1 MLKKKS
7 LLNKVKNVSL
17 VSATLLSCWLTQTTK
32 LLALPQDVIIQK
44 LRPIP
49 VFTIADGQGAPL
61 IASNDKDGKVAGVF
75 ISQEDANTFVAN
87 LKKENPELGKQVQVI
102 PVSLGE
108 IFELSE
114 ANAKQKDAVNFAYVP
129 SKNQVDTAK
138 KLNTQYQ
145 AGVPLFVARAGDD
158 QGYLTIKQ
166 NDKEVIPFFFD
177 KQQVEQLV
185 ESFKKSQPN
194 LASSVKIEVVILE
207 GILDALKKGEDDML
221 TKIVLW
227 PSKES
232 IDFLRAN
239 SPKTEAPKK

>member
-1 MLKKKS
+1 MSKKKS

-17 VSATLLSCWLTQTTK
+17 VSATLISCWLTQTTK
-32 LLALPQDVIIQK
+32 LLALPQEVIVQK

-49 VFTIADGQGAPL
+49 VFTVADSKGAPL

-75 ISQEDANTFVAN
+75 ISKEDANNFVAK
-87 LKKENPELGKQVQVI
+87 LKQENPELGKQVQVI

-108 IFELSE
+108 IFELAEKNSKE
-114 ANAKQKDAVNFAYVP
+114 KDAINFAYVP
-129 SKNQVDTAK
+129 SKSQVDQAK
-138 KLNTQYQ
+138 KLNNQYQ

-166 NDKEVIPFFFD
+166 NDQEVIPFFFD
-177 KQQVEQLV
+177 QKQVEDLV
-185 ESFKKSQPN
+185 ESFKKSQPQ

-207 GILDALKKGEDDML
+207 GMLEALKQGQDEML
-221 TKIVLW
+221 TKIILW

-232 IDFLRAN
+232 IEFLRAN
-239 SPKTEAPKK
+239 APKK